1 MYPSIYTAESIDD
14 AHDPR
19 KEMTQPN
26 APDTEGPL
34 PRQAGLDR
42 ALDIVRFLR
51 AGCPW
56 DAAQTPVSLTP
67 YLVEESLELVE
78 SIIDGAAEETLRS
91 ELGDLLLNVAFQI
104 VLAEERGAFT
114 AVDVVRTLE
123 EKMRRRHP
131 HLYGDAEERP
141 NWELEKAN
149 ERGVEDVFA
158 GLVKRID
165 PLSRAQRMQDR
176 ASGVGFDWDHAHDA
190 FQKVREE
197 VNEVAAH
204 LHDEDRRALEQ
215 EIGDLLF
222 AVVNVAR
229 LAGLHAGTALRLAN
243 AKFERR
249 FRRMVA
255 LAQERGLAL
264 EELSLAELDELW
276 DEIKARHES

>member
-1 MYPSIYTAESIDD
+1 
-14 AHDPR
+14 
-19 KEMTQPN
+19 MTQPN
-26 APDTEGPL
+26 APDAVDPVPED
-34 PRQAGLDR
+34 ASLDR
-42 ALDIVRFLR
+42 ALEIVRFLR

-67 YLVEESLELVE
+67 YLIEESLELVE
-78 SIIDGAAEETLRS
+78 SIIDGAEETTLRS
-91 ELGDLLLNVAFQI
+91 EIGDLLLNVAFQI
-104 VLAEERGAFT
+104 VLAEERAAFT
-114 AVDVVRTLE
+114 AADVVRTLE
-123 EKMRRRHP
+123 RKMRRRHP

-149 ERGVEDVFA
+149 ERGGQDVFA
-158 GLVKRID
+158 GLVERID

-176 ASGVGFDWDHAHDA
+176 ASGVGFDWENAQDA
-190 FQKVREE
+190 FDKVREE
-197 VNEVAAH
+197 VDEVAAH
-204 LHDEDRRALEQ
+204 LQDDDRRALEQ

-243 AKFERR
+243 TKFERR

-255 LAQERGLAL
+255 LAQERGRAL